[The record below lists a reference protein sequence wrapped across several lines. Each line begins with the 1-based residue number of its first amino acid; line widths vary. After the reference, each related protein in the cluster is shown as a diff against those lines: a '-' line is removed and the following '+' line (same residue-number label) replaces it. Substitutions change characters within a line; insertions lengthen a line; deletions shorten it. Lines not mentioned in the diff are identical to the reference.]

1 MKGYLIAME
10 GIEGSGKSTQAGML
24 YAWLRQRGYSVIL
37 RKEPTDA
44 LIGNIVHDILRKKL
58 PVADEAIPLLFAAD
72 RADDTRRFIRPALD
86 KGAIV
91 VLDRYTYSSLAY
103 QSGGMAVPFD
113 MRWLRDINKFALSP
127 DIVFYLDVE
136 PEAGLK
142 RVTGFRRLEDD
153 TYFEDVKTQRRI
165 REAYYQVLGLN
176 KPSSLIRKLET
187 NGIPGSIL
195 DSVKISTIES
205 KTLVIGLDGTE
216 PMDRVHEQIR
226 TFVDWLVTHKRPPLK
241 RGRSPPKGV
250 APLSQFTLSRHREQS

>member
-1 MKGYLIAME
+1 ME

-24 YAWLRQRGYSVIL
+24 STWLSQRGYSVIL
-37 RKEPTDA
+37 RKEPTTDA
-44 LIGNIVHDILRKKL
+44 PIGKIVHDVLKKNIR
-58 PVADEAIPLLFAAD
+58 VADEAIPLLFAAD
-72 RADDTRRFIRPALD
+72 RADDTRRFIGPALD

-91 VLDRYTYSSLAY
+91 VVDRYTYSSLAY

-113 MRWLRDINKFALSP
+113 IRWLRDINKYALSP

-142 RVTGFRRLEDD
+142 RVTGFRRLQDD
-153 TYFEDVKTQRRI
+153 TYFEDVKALKRI

-176 KPSSLIRKLET
+176 KPSSLIRKLKT

-205 KTLVIGLDGTE
+205 RTLVIGLDGTE

-226 TFVDWLVTHKRPPLK
+226 TFVDWLVTHRRGSVKRE
-241 RGRSPPKGV
+241 RSPSRGV
-250 APLSQFTLSRHREQS
+250 APLSQFTVSRHREQT